1 MNTFLSHNGVKIYQP
16 TGESLFDENFKL
28 PFKES
33 SEKRMDLCEIFAE
46 IDDYDN
52 SLDAIFAS

>member
-1 MNTFLSHNGVKIYQP
+1 MKSFIGYNGKRIYQ
-16 TGESLFDENFKL
+16 TEGETLFNEDMTL

-46 IDDYDN
+46 MDDAIN